1 MVNDPIADFLI
12 RIQNAEKVG
21 HSEVKIPFSR
31 MKLELAKILE
41 RENLI
46 NGFEQIGEGVNSA
59 LSIKLKYNE
68 GEPAIHKAKRISK
81 PGQRIYKN
89 KDKIVPVRNGYGMAI
104 VSTSKGLMTDKE
116 TRKNKLGGEI
126 LFEIW

>member
-12 RIQNAEKVG
+12 RIQNAEKVS
-21 HSEVKIPFSR
+21 HPEVKIPFSR

-41 RENLI
+41 REKLI
-46 NGFEQIGEGVNSA
+46 DGFEQTGEGVNSV
-59 LSIKLKYNE
+59 LLIKLKYND

-89 KDKIVPVRNGYGMAI
+89 KDKIVPVRNGYGLAI
-104 VSTSKGLMTDKE
+104 ISTSKGLMTDKE
-116 TRKNKLGGEI
+116 ARKQGLGGELI
-126 LFEIW
+126 CKIW